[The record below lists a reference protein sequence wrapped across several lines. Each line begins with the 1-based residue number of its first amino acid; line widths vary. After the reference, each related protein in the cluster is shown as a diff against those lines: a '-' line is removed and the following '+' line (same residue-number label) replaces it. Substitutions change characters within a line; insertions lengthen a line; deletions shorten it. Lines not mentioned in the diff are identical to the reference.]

1 MRPGPTSLG
10 PFDPGMDE
18 LPGSIPLFPLTE
30 ALLLPGGRLPL
41 NIFEPRYLAMVRYA
55 LMTPTRLIG
64 MVQPQEAGADRKMD
78 PELQPVLQQVGCAG
92 RIVAFEE
99 SEDGRYMITLSG
111 LTRFRLMR
119 ELPGHS
125 GGFRQAMVDFTPYGD
140 DMAERGFML
149 ADRDHFLGL
158 LKSFLDLRQMGVDK
172 DAIAQAEDEHLVVS
186 LAMLCP
192 FSPTEKQSL
201 LECADI
207 DTLADMLTALFE
219 VAIAA
224 HGHRDRPLH

>member
-10 PFDPGMDE
+10 PFDPGIDD
-18 LPGSIPLFPLTE
+18 LPSSIPLFPLTE

-41 NIFEPRYLAMVRYA
+41 NIFEPRYLAMIRYA

-64 MVQPQEAGADRKMD
+64 MVQPLEAGADRKMD
-78 PELQPVLQQVGCAG
+78 PEVTPELHRIGCAG

-111 LTRFRLMR
+111 LSRFRLTR
-119 ELPGHS
+119 ELSRHTE
-125 GGFRQAMVDFTPYGD
+125 GFRQALVDFSPYIE

-149 ADRDHFLGL
+149 ADRDHFLDL
-158 LKSFLDLRQMGVDK
+158 LKTFLDLKQMGVDK
-172 DAIAQAEDEHLVVS
+172 QAIAQAEDEHLVVS

-192 FSPTEKQSL
+192 FSAAEKQSL
-201 LECADI
+201 LECPDI
-207 DTLADMLTALFE
+207 DTVADMLTALFE

-224 HGHRDRPLH
+224 HEQRDRPLH